1 MKIIVTGGHLSPAL
15 AVIDRLAQEKNI
27 QIIFVGRKYNLIG
40 DKSESL
46 EYQEITKRK
55 ISFTTLETG
64 RAIKEISRR
73 SLIDF
78 FRTFRALIN
87 SFIFIAKERPHRI
100 LSFGGYIAFPICLIG
115 FILRIPIY
123 THEQTIHPGLANR
136 FIAKLSRKVFIAFP
150 ESRRFFPLK
159 KTILTGNPI
168 KRSVLTVNKVPF
180 IITKSKP
187 VVLVIGGSLGSHS
200 INSIISSIVP
210 ELLKSYIVIHQTGSV
225 TEYDDFQKLG
235 YIKARLPKN
244 LSKNY
249 FLKKHFYDDELGAVY
264 QAADLVVSRSGANT
278 FFELLA
284 LKKPTIFIPLP
295 WSAYNEQEKH
305 ANLFRQA
312 GAGEIFY
319 QNQSPKLLLLLIRKV
334 LTHVGKYQEGFRN
347 LNISNSDHAA
357 ETIVET
363 VLYSS

>member
-1 MKIIVTGGHLSPAL
+1 MVTGGHLSPAL
-15 AVIDRLAQEKNI
+15 AVIDRLIQEKNVKI
-27 QIIFVGRKYNLIG
+27 VFVGRKYNLAG
-40 DKSESL
+40 DRSESL

-55 ISFTTLETG
+55 ISFITLETG

-73 SLIDF
+73 SLTDF
-78 FRTFRALIN
+78 FRTFQALIN
-87 SFIFIAKERPHRI
+87 SFILLIKVRPQRI
-100 LSFGGYIAFPICLIG
+100 LSFGGYIAFPICLTG
-115 FILRIPIY
+115 FILRIPVY
-123 THEQTIHPGLANR
+123 THEQTVHPGLANR
-136 FIAKLSRKVFIAFP
+136 FIAKLSRKVFIAFS

-180 IITKSKP
+180 TIIRSKP
-187 VVLVIGGSLGSHS
+187 VILVMGGSLGSHS
-200 INSIISSIVP
+200 INSIIGSILS
-210 ELLKSYIVIHQTGSV
+210 ELLKTYVVIHQTGSV
-225 TEYDDFQKLG
+225 TEYNDFQKLG
-235 YIKARLPKN
+235 YLKARLPKN

-249 FLKKHFYDDELGAVY
+249 FLKKHFYDDELGSVY
-264 QAADLVVSRSGANT
+264 HISDLVVSRSGANT

-284 LKKPTIFIPLP
+284 LKKPAIFIPLP

-305 ANLFRQA
+305 ANLFQQA

-319 QNQSPKLLLLLIRKV
+319 QNQSPKLLLSLIRKV
-334 LTHVGKYQEGFRN
+334 LTNVGKYREGFRN
-347 LNISNSDHAA
+347 LNISDSDHAA